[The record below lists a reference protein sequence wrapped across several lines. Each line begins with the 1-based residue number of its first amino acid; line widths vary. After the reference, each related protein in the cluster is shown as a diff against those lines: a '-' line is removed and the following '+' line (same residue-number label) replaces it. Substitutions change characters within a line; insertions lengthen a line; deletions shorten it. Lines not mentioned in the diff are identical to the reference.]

1 MSDLREG
8 SPEKSSLLQQA
19 KARAEARRNRQVS
32 VPLPDIG
39 MELVCDVP
47 TDLTA
52 IERMREAAKRVDKGR
67 AMAGHFSRALVANQT
82 REIRIDGELLTIDGV
97 PVAFRDIELQR
108 EIGVAD
114 AKSAV
119 VDLIGSDGD
128 ISNVVQVLLEEAGFG
143 DPEGMEADPI

>member
-1 MSDLREG
+1 MDTNREET
-8 SPEKSSLLQQA
+8 PVTLLD
-19 KARAEARRNRQVS
+19 KARERAAARRTRQVS

-47 TDLTA
+47 TDLGA
-52 IERMREAAKRVDKGR
+52 IERMREAAQKVDKGK
-67 AMAGHFSRALVANQT
+67 APASNFSRALVANQT
-82 REIRIDGELLTIDGV
+82 REIRIDGEVLTIDGDKV
-97 PVAFRDIELQR
+97 VFRDLELQR
-108 EIGVAD
+108 ALGVAD

-143 DPEGMEADPI
+143 DEGIEADPI